1 MLVRLT
7 PNASMASMYLMANNS
22 SMDDTT
28 FQAVIRSSSDYRRI
42 LAKSDEWATREDAE
56 ILGVNRLREDGW
68 MTARDRSGGV
78 LCIEE
83 VR

>member
-1 MLVRLT
+1 MSGV
-7 PNASMASMYLMANNS
+7 
-22 SMDDTT
+22 T
-28 FQAVIRSSSDYRRI
+28 FQAVIRSSNDSRRI
-42 LAKSDEWATREDAE
+42 LAKSDDWATREDAE

-68 MTARDRSGGV
+68 LTSRDRSGGV